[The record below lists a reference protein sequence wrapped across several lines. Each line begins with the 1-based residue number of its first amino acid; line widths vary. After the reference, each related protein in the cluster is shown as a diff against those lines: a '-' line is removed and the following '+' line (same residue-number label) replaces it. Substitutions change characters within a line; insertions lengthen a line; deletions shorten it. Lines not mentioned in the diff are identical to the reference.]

1 MEVTNRYMMKRMKEK
16 IKQGVVSIVVDSV
29 VVLNLG

>member
-1 MEVTNRYMMKRMKEK
+1 MEVTNRYTMKRMKEK
-16 IKQGVVSIVVDSV
+16 IKRGVVSIVVDSV